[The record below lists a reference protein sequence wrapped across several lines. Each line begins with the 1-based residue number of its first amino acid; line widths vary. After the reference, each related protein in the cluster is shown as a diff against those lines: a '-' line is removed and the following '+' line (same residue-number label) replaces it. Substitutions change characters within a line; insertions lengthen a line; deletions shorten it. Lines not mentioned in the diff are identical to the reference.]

1 MYPSMRENPP
11 FPFTPKSKKV
21 KSELTEADKTELI
34 TFDFFVDPENSAT
47 EFSKE
52 FLIFKDGRP
61 EDWTKWLMGYRNME
75 IMTPLREP
83 SDKSKMLQTL
93 LKGRALS
100 QFEHHL
106 RKCLG
111 AEDIELPD
119 HDLLE
124 LVIRDVGLEYISRR
138 AIRVQKYYMR
148 RCLFMGPSVSV
159 QQFIERLNEMNRYL
173 LYFPEEFPTQLDQ
186 DDIIEILDQ
195 SKSPE

>member
-11 FPFTPKSKKV
+11 IPFTPNSKKV

-34 TFDFFVDPENSAT
+34 TFDFFVDPKNSAT
-47 EFSKE
+47 KFSKE
-52 FLIFKDGRP
+52 FLIFKDGGP
-61 EDWTKWLMGYRNME
+61 EDWIKWLMGYRDLEM
-75 IMTPLREP
+75 MMPLREP

-100 QFEHHL
+100 QFDHHL
-106 RKCLG
+106 RKRLG

-124 LVIRDVGLEYISRR
+124 LVIRGVGLEYISRR
-138 AIRVQKYYMR
+138 AIRVQKYYMM

-159 QQFIERLNEMNRYL
+159 QQFVEHLNEQIPPL
-173 LYFPEEFPTQLDQ
+173 LPRRVPNTAR
-186 DDIIEILDQ
+186 
-195 SKSPE
+195 SG